1 MAIGLKRLN
10 TLALLPNGYGKG
22 SLNTLNKNLI

>member
-10 TLALLPNGYGKG
+10 TSAIIPNGYGKE